1 MPIDER
7 FRASMP
13 RGLPLVKLG
22 LFSGGDYQHSV
33 AQDWNEEETCYLSL
47 PLPIIAAITPM
58 RLQYTM
64 ITLHTNFGDIQIE
77 LNIDK
82 APVSSRNFKKYCE
95 DGFYDGTIFHRVING
110 FMIQG
115 GGLTELM
122 DEKETRAPITNEA
135 NRGLKNIAGT
145 IAMARTDAPHSATA
159 QFFINLDDNDFL
171 DHTAKTNNGWG
182 YAVFGKVTMGM
193 DVVYKIAEVHTLS
206 RMGHD
211 DVPAE
216 TVMIERATIEA

>member
-1 MPIDER
+1 MSKR
-7 FRASMP
+7 LS
-13 RGLPLVKLG
+13 RG
-22 LFSGGDYQHSV
+22 S
-33 AQDWNEEETCYLSL
+33 AETCYLLL
-47 PLPIIAAITPM
+47 PLPIIAPITPM
-58 RLQYTM
+58 RQHYTL

-77 LNIDK
+77 LNKDK

-95 DGFYDGTIFHRVING
+95 DGFYNGTIFHRVIKG

-135 NRGLKNIAGT
+135 NRGLKNITGT

-193 DVVYKIAEVHTLS
+193 DVVYKIADVHTLS

-216 TVMIERATIEA
+216 TVMIERVTIES